1 MNDNFK
7 YHAPDLSSPASRI
20 HLITPNDDA
29 NLPVI
34 PRALRVLT
42 GGNLAIRDAAGTEV
56 VIPVLECEFI
66 PIRVVRVLATGT
78 TATVIGL
85 D

>member
-1 MNDNFK
+1 MTDNFK
-7 YHAPDLSSPASRI
+7 YHASGLDSPAQRVYP
-20 HLITPNDDA
+20 ITPNDGADLA
-29 NLPVI
+29 VI

-42 GGNLAIRDAAGTEV
+42 GGDLAIRDGAGTDV
-56 VIPVLECEFI
+56 VIPVLACEII

>member
-1 MNDNFK
+1 MADNFQ
-7 YHAPDLSSPASRI
+7 YHATGLESPATRV
-20 HLITPNDDA
+20 HQITPNDSAD
-29 NLPVI
+29 LLVL

-42 GGNLAIRDAAGTEV
+42 GGDLAIRDAAGTDV
-56 VIPVLECEFI
+56 VIPVLACEII

-85 D
+85 E

>member
-1 MNDNFK
+1 MADKFK
-7 YHAPDLSSPASRI
+7 NHPESLESPASRM

-29 NLPVI
+29 DLPVI
-34 PRALRVLT
+34 PRALWVQAS
-42 GGNLAIRDAAGTEV
+42 GDLAIRDAAGTEV
-56 VIPVLECEFI
+56 VIYVIQGAFI

-85 D
+85 E